1 MCITYAVTPSNSST
15 CVKPVDKTQ
24 AAISALSIL
33 NCRMSASMSDIELD
47 LGLESYV
54 SVTTDDYYT
63 PPYIFEALGLHFD
76 LDVAAPVGGI
86 SWIPTKRYLT
96 VADDGLTTPWDG
108 LVWMNPPYSAPND
121 WVYKFIDHKNGI
133 CLVPTSK
140 ANWFKYLWENS
151 DGALV
156 LPPNLK
162 FIRGNSHAQIQYQT
176 MMFSVGKVATD
187 ALMASNLGRMR

>member
-1 MCITYAVTPSNSST
+1 MTQYSLNT
-15 CVKPVDKTQ
+15 CAKPVDKTLD
-24 AAISALSIL
+24 AISAVLTQ
-33 NCRMSASMSDIELD
+33 MKSMSVSMSNTELD

-54 SVTTDDYYT
+54 SVTNDDYYT
-63 PPYIFEALGLHFD
+63 PSHIFEALGLTFD

-96 VADDGLTTPWDG
+96 VADDGLKTPWDG

-162 FIRGNSHAQIQYQT
+162 FVRGNSHAQIQYQT

-187 ALMASNLGRMR
+187 ALMQSNLGRMR